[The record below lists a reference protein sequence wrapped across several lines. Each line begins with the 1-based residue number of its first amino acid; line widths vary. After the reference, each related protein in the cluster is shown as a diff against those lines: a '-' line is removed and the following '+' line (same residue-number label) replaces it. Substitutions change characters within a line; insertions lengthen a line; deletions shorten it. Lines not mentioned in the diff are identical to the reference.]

1 MRSVLIVVA
10 LVGVATV
17 VAAFAHRIRVP
28 APSLLVIVGVG
39 VGLLPGVPPIQVS
52 PDIVGLVVLPPLLYA
67 AGEDLSWR
75 ELKRVW
81 RPVTVLA
88 IGLVAVSAAAVGAV
102 AVATV
107 GLPVSV
113 AFLLG
118 AVLAS
123 TDPVAVT
130 ALGRRLALPARLQTL
145 VQAESLFN
153 DATSLILVRVAAG
166 FVVASGALSP
176 GRIAWEFV
184 LLGVG
189 GAAVGAVIAAGV
201 AVVRAKTE
209 DPIPETVTSL
219 LTPYLAFVAAEAVHA
234 SGVTAVVVASVILG
248 VLAPRLSSAQT
259 RLQQAAVHATVVFVL
274 ESVVFALI
282 GLALPDLIRGLST
295 ANQQWLLPALAIAA
309 TLMLVRV
316 AWVFPLSAFQ
326 HWRHVGADRPIW
338 HVPAVIS
345 WAGAR
350 GVVPLAAALSI
361 PLAVPRSPP
370 GPRARPRHRG
380 HRDLAGRT
388 GVHARPTGPPRE
400 PGRLRRPTPPR
411 STPTPDSRWPRLGWT
426 TSRNWPIWR
435 PPHPRCWS
443 NSGRTCGP
451 GWTWPRTR
459 GSTRPASSRR
469 TGNCAATSS
478 PRRARNSPACTPMA
492 RSARR
497 PGAAFNANS
506 ISRTPASATNGRRDE
521 ALLGAVSYR
530 AGCRRDM
537 VSQPPLV
544 ARREC
549 EMDVRLV
556 TEDGVRKHRVDD
568 LAELLARDNASSGW
582 TSPSA
587 TRGRAGAV
595 GGVRLPSDGGSGLR
609 RTQPGAQDARRTP
622 TTCSWS
628 CTPPSGASAATCTTS
643 SWTRSSVG
651 TTW

>member
-28 APSLLVIVGVG
+28 APSLLVIVGLG
-39 VGLLPGVPPIQVS
+39 VGLAPGVPAIQVS

-88 IGLVAVSAAAVGAV
+88 VGLVAVSAAAVGAV

-201 AVVRAKTE
+201 ALVRAKTE
-209 DPIPETVTSL
+209 DPIAETVTSL

-282 GLALPDLIRGLST
+282 GLALPDLIGGLSN
-295 ANQQWLLPALAIAA
+295 ANQGWLLPALAIAA

-338 HVPAVIS
+338 QVPAVIS

-361 PLAVPRSPP
+361 PLADAA
-370 GPRARPRHRG
+370 GRPLP
-380 HRDLAGRT
+380 HRDLVLVLATAVIVISLVVQGFTLGPLVRRANLAVPRADAAEEYANARVQVANAGLAY
-388 GVHARPTGPPRE
+388 VEELADLEAAPPAVLE
-400 PGRLRRPTPPR
+400 QLRQN
-411 STPTPDSRWPRLGWT
+411 L
-426 TSRNWPIWR
+426 
-435 PPHPRCWS
+435 
-443 NSGRTCGP
+443 
-451 GWTWPRTR
+451 RTR
-459 GSTRPASSRR
+459 V
-469 TGNCAATSS
+469 
-478 PRRARNSPACTPMA
+478 
-492 RSARR
+492 
-497 PGAAFNANS
+497 
-506 ISRTPASATNGRRDE
+506 E
-521 ALLGAVSYR
+521 
-530 AGCRRDM
+530 
-537 VSQPPLV
+537 V
-544 ARREC
+544 AK
-549 EMDVRLV
+549 D
-556 TEDGVRKHRVDD
+556 DRVDPAGVQRTYRQLRHD
-568 LAELLARDNASSGW
+568 VVTAQSKELARMYADGEISE
-582 TSPSA
+582 A
-587 TRGRAGAV
+587 TR
-595 GGVRLPSDGGSGLR
+595 R
-609 RTQPGAQDARRTP
+609 RIQRQLDLEDARFSDDR
-622 TTCSWS
+622 
-628 CTPPSGASAATCTTS
+628 
-643 SWTRSSVG
+643 
-651 TTW
+651 

>member
-28 APSLLVIVGVG
+28 APSLLVVVGVG

-107 GLPVSV
+107 GLSVSV

-176 GRIAWEFV
+176 GRIAWEFL

-189 GAAVGAVIAAGV
+189 GAAIGAAIAAGV
-201 AVVRAKTE
+201 ALVRAKTE
-209 DPIPETVTSL
+209 DPIVETVTSL

-248 VLAPRLSSAQT
+248 VLAPRLTSPQN

-282 GLALPDLIRGLST
+282 GLALPDLIGGLSS
-295 ANQQWLLPALAIAA
+295 ANQQWLLPALVIAA

-361 PLAVPRSPP
+361 PLAVPD
-370 GPRARPRHRG
+370 
-380 HRDLAGRT
+380 RDLVLVLATAVIVISLIVQGFTLAPLVRRANLAVSQAEAAEEFASARLHVAEAGLDYIEELADLEAAPSTVLEHLRQNMQT
-388 GVHARPTGPPRE
+388 RVELAKGEGVDPAGVRQTYR
-400 PGRLRRPTPPR
+400 RLRRDIVTVQ
-411 STPTPDSRWPRLGWT
+411 
-426 TSRNWPIWR
+426 
-435 PPHPRCWS
+435 S
-443 NSGRTCGP
+443 N
-451 GWTWPRTR
+451 
-459 GSTRPASSRR
+459 
-469 TGNCAATSS
+469 
-478 PRRARNSPACTPMA
+478 
-492 RSARR
+492 
-497 PGAAFNANS
+497 
-506 ISRTPASATNGRRDE
+506 E
-521 ALLGAVSYR
+521 
-530 AGCRRDM
+530 
-537 VSQPPLV
+537 
-544 ARREC
+544 
-549 EMDVRLV
+549 
-556 TEDGVRKHRVDD
+556 
-568 LAELLARDNASSGW
+568 LARMYTDGEISE
-582 TSPSA
+582 A
-587 TRGRAGAV
+587 TRR
-595 GGVRLPSDGGSGLR
+595 RLQRQLDLE
-609 RTQPGAQDARRTP
+609 DARFSDDR
-622 TTCSWS
+622 
-628 CTPPSGASAATCTTS
+628 
-643 SWTRSSVG
+643 
-651 TTW
+651 